1 MGSKSASS
9 LGNPHGMMDCIR
21 HAGVETVM
29 QTLSQDLRYSV
40 RQLIKSPGFTLTA
53 VISLALG
60 IGATTAV
67 FSVIYAALIDPY
79 PFPAADRIVRMSVR
93 TKAGSV
99 DTVNLN
105 PAQIQQLRQVKVIEN
120 MLAMDYHAMTMTGR
134 DLPENVNVIGLISN
148 GFDDLGVPPVLGR
161 GLLRSDAIDGQ
172 DPQPVAVVSYKFWQ
186 ERLGGDPQL
195 VGKALQLDRKN
206 YTVVGVAAPR
216 FRWYNADVYLPLK
229 MTQDPGHFCIV
240 DFRLRPGVKHQAADA
255 ALQPLLD
262 QFARD
267 MPKHFPEHFKV
278 QVEGLNEWVERD
290 MSGTLYLLLGAVG
303 LLLAIGCGNVS
314 ILLLAQGTARQH
326 EFAVRAAVGAQSR
339 RIVQQLLTESMLLA
353 AIGVVLGVMASYGI
367 LAGIKAVL
375 PRFAF
380 APEVVIRINFPVLVF
395 SGVVAAATALLFG
408 LWPAAQLSRTQ
419 AGQIMVSNT
428 RRVAGSVRGRRAH
441 NALIALQIALT
452 LVLLAGA
459 GSAMKGFLRL
469 MHTPLGYDP
478 HHVMSVGIPLHE
490 NTYTTWPA
498 RGAYFEQLRARVAET
513 PGVTMAAISSN
524 ATPPRNGW
532 NTRFEILGK
541 PAVEQQT
548 GSINLISP
556 GYFAA
561 LRIPLLEGRI
571 WNEAENYNGGHLAV
585 INRTLAQ
592 RYFPKGDAIGHSVKL
607 PGFEDRP
614 PSVLSAAK
622 ISDSWLQIV
631 GIVGD
636 ARNDGLAN
644 PIAPAIFVPYTLNMR
659 MGTQILVK
667 TEAPPLRLLRAV
679 RMQLTAV
686 DPDQQSYSNVEDLD
700 SWITDEQ
707 EWQQEHLAA
716 WIFGVFGGLA
726 LALAAVGLYS
736 VVSYTVAQRT
746 NEFGIRMA
754 LGAERG
760 HVLRIVFAST
770 LVSVGSGIVAGLALT
785 LGLNTVLAQW
795 ARGNSRDPVILVAGA
810 LLLSFVSGIA
820 CAIPAWHASKV
831 DPMTALRCE

>member
-1 MGSKSASS
+1 
-9 LGNPHGMMDCIR
+9 
-21 HAGVETVM
+21 M
-29 QTLSQDLRYSV
+29 QTLIQDLRYSG

-53 VISLALG
+53 VLSLALG

-67 FSVIYAALIDPY
+67 FSVIYAALMDPY
-79 PFPAADRIVRMSVR
+79 PFPAADRIVRMTVR

-105 PAQIQQLRQVKVIEN
+105 PPQIQQLRQVSMIES
-120 MLAMDYHAMTMTGR
+120 MLAMDYHAMTMTGH

-148 GFDDLGVPPVLGR
+148 GFDDLGVPPLLGR
-161 GLLRSDAIDGQ
+161 GLMRSDAVDGQ

-186 ERLGGDPQL
+186 ERLGGDAQV
-195 VGKALQLDRKN
+195 VGKTLELDRKN
-206 YTVVGVAAPR
+206 YAIVGVAAPR
-216 FRWYNADVYLPLK
+216 FRWYSADVYLPLK

-240 DFRLRPGVKHQAADA
+240 DFRLRPGVTHRAADA
-255 ALQPLLD
+255 ALEPLLE
-262 QFARD
+262 QFARE
-267 MPKHFPEHFKV
+267 MPKRFPEHFKV
-278 QVEGLNEWVERD
+278 QVEGLNEWVERS
-290 MSGTLYLLLGAVG
+290 MSGTLYLLFGAVA

-326 EFAVRAAVGAQSR
+326 EFAVRAAMGAQAR
-339 RIVQQLLTESMLLA
+339 RIVRQLLTESMLLA
-353 AIGVVLGVMASYGI
+353 AIGVVLGVLASYGI
-367 LAGIKAVL
+367 LAGIKSVL

-380 APEVVIRINFPVLVF
+380 APEVVIRINFPVLFF
-395 SGVVAAATALLFG
+395 SGGVALGTALLFG
-408 LWPAAQLSRTQ
+408 LWPALQMSRTQ
-419 AGQIMVSNT
+419 VGQIMGSNT
-428 RRVAGSVRGRRAH
+428 RRVAGSVRARRAH

-478 HHVMSVGIPLHE
+478 HHVMSVSIPLHE
-490 NTYTTWPA
+490 NSYSTWAA
-498 RGAYFEQLRARVAET
+498 RGAYFEQLRAKVAET

-532 NTRFEILGK
+532 NSPFEILGK
-541 PAVEQQT
+541 PAAEQQT
-548 GSINLISP
+548 ASINLIGP

-571 WNEAENYNGGHLAV
+571 WNETENRNGRHLAV
-585 INRTLAQ
+585 INRALAQ
-592 RYFPKGDAIGHSVKL
+592 RYFPNGDAIGDSVKV
-607 PGFEDRP
+607 PRFEDRP
-614 PSVLSAAK
+614 PAIVSAAK
-622 ISDSWLQIV
+622 IADSWLEIV

-636 ARNDGLAN
+636 ARNDGLTN
-644 PIAPAIFVPYTLNMR
+644 PIQPAVFVPYTLSMT
-659 MGTQILVK
+659 MATQILVR
-667 TEAPPLRLLRAV
+667 TEAPPLTLLHAV
-679 RMQLTAV
+679 RTQLTVV
-686 DPDQQSYSNVEDLD
+686 DPEQQSYSTTEDLD
-700 SWITDEQ
+700 SWITDGQ

-736 VVSYTVAQRT
+736 VVSYAVAQRT

-754 LGAERG
+754 LGAQRG
-760 HVLRIVFAST
+760 HVLGIVFAST
-770 LVSVGSGIVAGLALT
+770 LGSVGSGIVAGLALT

-795 ARGNSRDPVILVAGA
+795 AKGNSRDPVILLAGA

-820 CAIPAWHASKV
+820 CAIPAWHASKT

>member
-1 MGSKSASS
+1 
-9 LGNPHGMMDCIR
+9 
-21 HAGVETVM
+21 M
-29 QTLSQDLRYSV
+29 QTLIQDLRYSV

-67 FSVIYAALIDPY
+67 FSVIYAALLDPY
-79 PFPAADRIVRMSVR
+79 PFPAADRIVRMTVR
-93 TKAGSV
+93 TKGSST

-105 PAQIQQLRQVKVIEN
+105 VLQIQQLRQVRAIES
-120 MLAMDYHAMTMTGR
+120 MLAMDYHAMTMTGHEF
-134 DLPENVNVIGLISN
+134 PENVNVIGLISN
-148 GFDDLGVPPVLGR
+148 GFDDLGVPPLLGR

-172 DPQPVAVVSYKFWQ
+172 DPQPVTVVSYKFWQ
-186 ERLGGDPQL
+186 ERLAGDAQV
-195 VGKALQLDRKN
+195 VGKTLQLDRKN
-206 YTVVGVAAPR
+206 YTIVGVAAPR
-216 FRWYNADVYLPLK
+216 FKWYNADVYLPLK
-229 MTQDPGHFCIV
+229 MIQDPAHFCIV
-240 DFRLRPGVKHQAADA
+240 DFRLRPGVTHRAADA

-278 QVEGLNEWVERD
+278 QVEGLNEWVDRE
-290 MSGTLYLLLGAVG
+290 MGGTLYLLLGAVG

-326 EFAVRAAVGAQSR
+326 EFAVRAAVGAHSR
-339 RIVQQLLTESMLLA
+339 RIVRQLLTESMLLA
-353 AIGVVLGVMASYGI
+353 AVGVVFGVLASYGI

-380 APEVVIRINFPVLVF
+380 APEVVIRINLPVLVF
-395 SGVVAAATALLFG
+395 SGIVAAATALLFG
-408 LWPAAQLSRTQ
+408 LWPALQLSRTQ
-419 AGQIMVSNT
+419 VGQIMVSNT

-452 LVLLAGA
+452 LVLLAAA
-459 GSAMKGFLRL
+459 GSAMKSFLGL

-478 HHVMSVGIPLHE
+478 HHVMSVGVPLHE
-490 NTYTTWPA
+490 NSYTTWAA
-498 RGAYFEQLRARVAET
+498 RGAYFEQLRAKVAET

-532 NTRFEILGK
+532 YSRFEILGK
-541 PAVEQQT
+541 PAVEQQKA
-548 GSINLISP
+548 SINLVSP

-561 LRIPLLEGRI
+561 LRIPLLEGRV
-571 WNEAENYNGGHLAV
+571 WNEPENHNGAHLAV
-585 INRTLAQ
+585 INRTLAK
-592 RYFPKGDAIGHSVKL
+592 RYFPNGDAIGHSVKV
-607 PGFEDRP
+607 PDFEDRP
-614 PSVLSAAK
+614 PAALSPAGIA
-622 ISDSWLQIV
+622 DSWLQIV

-644 PIAPAIFVPYTLNMR
+644 PITPAAFLPYTLNMR

-667 TEAPPLRLLRAV
+667 SEAPPLTLLHAV
-679 RMQLTAV
+679 RLQLTMV
-686 DPDQQSYSNVEDLD
+686 DPDQQSYGNVEDLD
-700 SWITDEQ
+700 SWITDES

-754 LGAERG
+754 LGAQRG

-770 LVSVGSGIVAGLALT
+770 LGSVGSGIGIGLALT
-785 LGLNTVLAQW
+785 LALNTILAQW
-795 ARGNSRDPVILVAGA
+795 AKGNSRDPVILLAGA
-810 LLLSFVSGIA
+810 LLLSFVSAIA
-820 CAIPAWHASKV
+820 CAIPAWHAAKV